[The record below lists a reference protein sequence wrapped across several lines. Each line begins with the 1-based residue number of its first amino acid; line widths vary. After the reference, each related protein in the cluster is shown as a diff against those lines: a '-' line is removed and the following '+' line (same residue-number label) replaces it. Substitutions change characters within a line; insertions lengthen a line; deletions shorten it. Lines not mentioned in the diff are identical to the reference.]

1 MSDERTA
8 RRHELPAPPPAADSP
23 GHFCAA
29 TVTGMLTIVCEDS
42 QAERLGVLATARPV
56 CDLLIG
62 ATTLAEALARF
73 GSVRRAP
80 RPHLARY
87 LEQLAGQRIAVWGA
101 AIDAGSV
108 PPPASRHGELVLVVN
123 ARVIPSRTNLARL
136 RSLVDTGHRCL
147 VRSGDTLVAALLH
160 RGGDGDT
167 LRELPT
173 DGPAAMAAL
182 ETLTLPLADE
192 SLDLVTTPHGI
203 VTAHEQCILDGLT
216 LRIDSGEYRETRPGL
231 FVADGAHVAPEVA
244 VRSGPVVVAAAAD
257 VGPFVCL
264 DGPAWI
270 GPGARINP
278 HAWIKAGTAI
288 GHDCRVGGEIEASVL
303 EPFSNK
309 AHDGYLGHS
318 HVGSWVNLA
327 AGTITSNLKATYGP
341 VRLHGTSPDGSRLTT
356 HTDRQF
362 LGALIGDFVKSG
374 INASIPCGCRIGV
387 AATVGGTVPEQVV
400 AFTNQLI
407 GGEAGT
413 RSSPAQAATV
423 LERMMAR
430 RGLPLLDADRG
441 LLEAI
446 AAAGL

>member
-1 MSDERTA
+1 
-8 RRHELPAPPPAADSP
+8 
-23 GHFCAA
+23 
-29 TVTGMLTIVCEDS
+29 MLTIIFEDS

-56 CDLLIG
+56 CDLLLG
-62 ATTLAEALARF
+62 GTTLAEALGRF
-73 GSVRRAP
+73 GAVRRAP

-87 LEQLAGQRIAVWGA
+87 LQSLAGRRLAIWGGEV
-101 AIDAGSV
+101 DSGPV

-123 ARVIPSRTNLARL
+123 ARVIPDRANLVRL
-136 RSLVDTGHRCL
+136 RSLVDAGHRCL
-147 VRSGDTLVAALLH
+147 VRAGDAIAAALLH
-160 RGGDGDT
+160 RGGDADT
-167 LRELPT
+167 LREMPA
-173 DGPAAMAAL
+173 DGPAAVA
-182 ETLTLPLADE
+182 TLE
-192 SLDLVTTPHGI
+192 SLDLPIAAETLDLVGTPHGI
-203 VTAHEQCILDGLT
+203 VTAHEQCIADGLAM
-216 LRIDSGEYRETRPGL
+216 RIDSGEFREIRPGL
-231 FVADGAHVAPEVA
+231 FAAADASVAAEVV
-244 VRSGPVVVAAAAD
+244 VRTGPVVVASAAEI
-257 VGPFVCL
+257 GPFVCL

-270 GPGARINP
+270 GPGARVNP
-278 HAWIKAGTAI
+278 HAWIKGGTAI
-288 GHDCRVGGEIEASVL
+288 GRECRVGGEIEASVI

-309 AHDGYLGHS
+309 AHEGYLGHS

-341 VRLHGTSPDGSRLTT
+341 IRLHGTSPDGGRLTT

-362 LGALIGDFVKSG
+362 LGAMIGDFVKSG

-387 AATVGGTVPEQVV
+387 AATVGGQVPEQVV

-430 RGLPLLDADRG
+430 RGMALLGADRELLDT
-441 LLEAI
+441 I